1 MDWHIGQEIV
11 CIKTHSQGVVKRGN
25 IYTIQGLKQASC
37 ECHYIDI
44 DVGIKGDGSNT
55 VRCGDCNVITRVVG
69 NIHWLH
75 EELFA
80 PLEYDQQAIDELLE
94 QPIEICL

>member
-1 MDWHIGQEIV
+1 MNWHIGQEIV
-11 CIKTHSQGVVKRGN
+11 CIKTHSQGVVKRGK
-25 IYTIQGLKQASC
+25 IYTIQGLQQSSC

-44 DVGIKGDGSNT
+44 DVGIKGNGSNT
-55 VRCGDCNVITRVVG
+55 VRCGDCKGITRVVG

-80 PLEYDQQAIDELLE
+80 PLEYDEQAIEELLE
-94 QPIEICL
+94 QPIYVEK